1 MKIKR
6 VRTSASLKLFLG
18 VLMAICFVVTPPH
31 AQARPSHFKGTFVLT
46 NDVQWGKTLLRP
58 GTYSLAVDQ
67 VDANVESIAVYDA
80 GTGKMLVGEMN
91 AISFT
96 TTTDN
101 SEIIIATRGNQRAV
115 YSLQLAGMG
124 EVLHQSHPF
133 ATSES
138 DAEEARNTEA
148 IAVETAKK

>member
-1 MKIKR
+1 
-6 VRTSASLKLFLG
+6 
-18 VLMAICFVVTPPH
+18 MAICFVVTPPH

-67 VDANVESIAVYDA
+67 VDATVESIAVYDA
-80 GTGKMLVGEMN
+80 STGKMLVGEMN

-101 SEIIIATRGNQRAV
+101 SVIIIATRGNERAV

-133 ATSES
+133 AISES
-138 DAEEARNTEA
+138 DAEEARNVEA
-148 IAVETAKK
+148 ISIETAKK

>member
-1 MKIKR
+1 MRTSAGRRDALGQSPKRRTTMNINR

-67 VDANVESIAVYDA
+67 VDATVESIAVYDA
-80 GTGKMLVGEMN
+80 ST
-91 AISFT
+91 
-96 TTTDN
+96 
-101 SEIIIATRGNQRAV
+101 
-115 YSLQLAGMG
+115 
-124 EVLHQSHPF
+124 
-133 ATSES
+133 
-138 DAEEARNTEA
+138 
-148 IAVETAKK
+148 

>member
-1 MKIKR
+1 MNINR
-6 VRTSASLKLFLG
+6 VQTSASLKLFLG
-18 VLMAICFVVTPPH
+18 ILMTACFLVTPAH
-31 AQARPSHFKGTFVLT
+31 AQERPSHFKGTFVLT

-58 GTYSLAVDQ
+58 GTYSLSVDK
-67 VDANVESIAVYDA
+67 VDAIVESIDVYNA
-80 GTGKMLVGEMN
+80 STGKMLVGEMN

-96 TTTDN
+96 TTADN

-148 IAVETAKK
+148 ITVETARK